1 MDAVIYSLISITAE
15 TSVLAKELRQNKKRK
30 YEELSLALSKKM
42 NRTKRQKIENYVEDI
57 VFSYSLDDFQSHF
70 RLSRNSTEE
79 VIKLINT
86 TRNEKKMGRPSIST
100 DKEVLLSI
108 WTLAN
113 QESFRGISDRFGLS
127 KGHAYR
133 SFMNFCNKMSSM
145 LSNFI
150 KWPSNNLDDTVHK
163 FEQLRKI
170 PLPGVV
176 GCVDGTH
183 IFIKAP
189 KKDSQSY
196 YNRKG
201 RHSILLQIICDA
213 EMQIIDAFVGWP
225 GSSNDS
231 RVWKQSP
238 IYNLLLQ
245 EPKKYLGNSYYLLG
259 DSAYP
264 LDTFLLV
271 PFKDYGTLTIKEK
284 TYNKRHS
291 SVRVVVEQT
300 IGLLKG
306 RFRRLKYLDMENIAA
321 MSKVVMTACILHN
334 LCIKKGEKDIPEDI
348 LLDNHDGD
356 DDDDCD
362 DFPER
367 THNRASAVEKRNR
380 IADFLMEK

>member
-1 MDAVIYSLISITAE
+1 
-15 TSVLAKELRQNKKRK
+15 
-30 YEELSLALSKKM
+30 
-42 NRTKRQKIENYVEDI
+42 
-57 VFSYSLDDFQSHF
+57 
-70 RLSRNSTEE
+70 
-79 VIKLINT
+79 
-86 TRNEKKMGRPSIST
+86 MGRPGIST
-100 DKEVLLSI
+100 NKEVLLSI

-133 SFMNFCNKMSSM
+133 NFMNFCNKMCSM
-145 LSNFI
+145 SSNFI

-170 PLPGVV
+170 PLPGVI

-196 YNRKG
+196 FNRKG

-238 IYNLLLQ
+238 IYKLLLQ
-245 EPKKYLGNSYYLLG
+245 EPSKYLGNDYYLLG

-271 PFKDYGTLTIKEK
+271 PFKDFGSLTIKQK

-348 LLDNHDGD
+348 LLDNCD
-356 DDDDCD
+356 DDDDGD
-362 DFPER
+362 NFPEN
-367 THNRASAVEKRNR
+367 TQNRAAAIEKRNR